1 MLYCESLCHKTWR
14 PQVDMN
20 DEAKVHS
27 HLQVC
32 LCVRWL
38 LVVSPGPQPQ
48 ARTNRQQSV
57 LTSWSLHKAHNI
69 WRHVL
74 LHKHVN
80 NAAGMMRKKTEE
92 KTKEKTGER

>member
-1 MLYCESLCHKTWR
+1 MKGMREEQKKQAAAWCTVSHSVTR
-14 PQVDMN
+14 RGDTQVDMN

-48 ARTNRQQSV
+48 ARTYRQQSV
-57 LTSWSLHKAHNI
+57 LTS
-69 WRHVL
+69 
-74 LHKHVN
+74 
-80 NAAGMMRKKTEE
+80 
-92 KTKEKTGER
+92 